1 MADVLAV
8 VAQLSVVTFV
18 VSSMLAVGLSLRVRE
33 LLAPLRRVRLLLLAL
48 LANFAFAPL
57 LAYGIVKLLSLSDA
71 HAAGLLL
78 LGGAAGAPFLPRLA
92 ELARGDL
99 AFSVALMFLL
109 TVGTVF
115 FMPFV
120 LPLLIP
126 GLEASPWSIVRPI
139 MLQMALPLM
148 IGLLIHSRFE
158 RLAAWLRP
166 ITARVTNISLIVLT
180 VLLLGLNA
188 RALVG
193 TVGSGASAASALFVA
208 LCLAAGYLLG
218 GPDRDTR
225 RVLALGT
232 AQRNIAAALVTATNS
247 FP

>member
-78 LGGAAGAPFLPRLA
+78 LGGAAGAPFLPKLA

-115 FMPFV
+115 FMPIV
-120 LPLLIP
+120 LPHLVP
-126 GLEASPWSIVRPI
+126 GLEASPWDIVRPI
-139 MLQMALPLM
+139 LLQMVLPLAV
-148 IGLLIHSRFE
+148 GLIIHHRFE
-158 RLAAWLRP
+158 GLAARLRP
-166 ITARVTNISLIVLT
+166 ILVRLTNVSLILLT
-180 VLLLGLNA
+180 VLLLGLNG
-188 RALVG
+188 R
-193 TVGSGASAASALFVA
+193 
-208 LCLAAGYLLG
+208 
-218 GPDRDTR
+218 
-225 RVLALGT
+225 
-232 AQRNIAAALVTATNS
+232 
-247 FP
+247 